1 MRVNWGLSELMTN
14 FDQFIM
20 QYPSRTYKKGET
32 ILLKGDVPET
42 TFLIDAGIVKAYTI
56 NTHGDERLV
65 AFSRSAEDFPVG
77 FAMGIVKQANYFY
90 EAFTACRV
98 RLIPPADYLRY
109 MNSNIQTMQHQMT
122 RLTIVLISTLSRVD
136 ALEQTYAGDKIAHTL
151 MYMADQFGVFLR
163 PYNTRLKLA
172 VTQQEIANALGLTRE
187 TINVELKKLELKKL
201 VSRSR
206 KSYIIYTE
214 RLNKYLEDHR

>member
-1 MRVNWGLSELMTN
+1 MAMNS
-14 FDQFIM
+14 FQQFIA

-32 ILLKGDVPET
+32 ILLRGDIPHAVYIVET
-42 TFLIDAGIVKAYTI
+42 GIVKTYTI
-56 NTHGDERLV
+56 NSNGDERLV
-65 AFSRSAEDFPVG
+65 AFIRSAEDFPVG
-77 FAMGIVKQANYFY
+77 FSMGIVKQANYFY
-90 EAFTACRV
+90 EAFTVCKV
-98 RLIPPADYLRY
+98 RLIPPSDHLRY
-109 MNSNIQTMQHQMT
+109 MSSDIETMQRQMT
-122 RLTIVLISTLSRVD
+122 RLTIVLISTLARVD
-136 ALEQTYAGDKIAHTL
+136 ALEQTYAGDKIARTL

-206 KSYIIYTE
+206 HSYVIYME
-214 RLNKYLEDHR
+214 RLNKYLEDRH